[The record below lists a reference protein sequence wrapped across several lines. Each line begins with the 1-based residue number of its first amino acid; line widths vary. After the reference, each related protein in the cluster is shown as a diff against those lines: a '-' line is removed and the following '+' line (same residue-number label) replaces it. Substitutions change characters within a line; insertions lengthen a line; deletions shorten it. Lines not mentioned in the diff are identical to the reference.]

1 MEKGVDGFPEQT
13 GVGTIF
19 CDEMTVVQ
27 FLGRD
32 DGTVVGIGS
41 FTECSAIS

>member
-1 MEKGVDGFPEQT
+1 MEKGVDGFPELT

-19 CDEMTVVQ
+19 CDEMTVVY

-32 DGTVVGIGS
+32 DSIVVGIGS
-41 FTECSAIS
+41 FTECCAIR